1 MIDDARSGPPPALM
15 RAIRL
20 HEPHGPDGLVSEQIA
35 TPRPGPGE
43 ALVCVHAAAITRGE
57 LEWPV
62 DRLPATPS
70 YEFSGVVVTTGP
82 EVGEVAVGEAVYALT
97 GFDRDGAAA
106 DFVVLPTVCMA
117 PKPRSLDHVQAA
129 ALPLAA
135 LSAWQGLFDHGQ
147 LAPRQRV
154 LIHGAAG
161 AVGHLAVQLARGRG
175 AHVIATASTLNLD
188 RARELGPD
196 QVVDHTT
203 TRFEDV
209 IDPVDL
215 VFDTVGGD
223 LLTRSPAVLRP
234 GGRLVSVAEE
244 PPADA
249 AAGRK
254 IVALYFVVEPNR
266 EQLLE
271 IATLADSG
279 ELRPAVG
286 EVFDLADARSAF
298 ARSMSRDK
306 HGKVVLR
313 KEEGHD
319 DGPQDRQP

>member
-1 MIDDARSGPPPALM
+1 MIDEARSGPPPALM

-20 HEPHGPDGLVSEQIA
+20 REPRGPDGLISERIA

-43 ALVCVHAAAITRGE
+43 ALARVHAAAITRGE

-82 EVGEVAVGEAVYALT
+82 DAGDVAVGEAVYALT

-106 DFVVLPTVCMA
+106 DFVVLPAVFMA
-117 PKPRSLDHVQAA
+117 PKPRSLDHVEAA

-135 LSAWQGLFDHGQ
+135 LSAWQALFDHGE
-147 LAPRQRV
+147 LASGQRV

-161 AVGHLAVQLARGRG
+161 GVGHLAVQLARGRG
-175 AHVIATASTLNLD
+175 AHVIATASTRNVN
-188 RARELGPD
+188 RARELGAD

-209 IDPVDL
+209 TDPVDL
-215 VFDTVGGD
+215 VVDTVGGD
-223 LLTRSPAVLRP
+223 LLRRSPAVLRR
-234 GGRLVSVAEE
+234 GGRLVSVAAE
-244 PPADA
+244 PSTDA
-249 AAGRK
+249 AAGRE
-254 IVALYFVVEPNR
+254 IIGVYFVVEPNR
-266 EQLLE
+266 QPRHDP
-271 IATLADSG
+271 ISPAPLAPDD
-279 ELRPAVG
+279 LG
-286 EVFDLADARSAF
+286 EVFDLDDARSAF
-298 ARSMSRDK
+298 VRSMSREK

-313 KEEGHD
+313 KEARHD
-319 DGPQDRQP
+319 DGPQDRQS

>member
-1 MIDDARSGPPPALM
+1 MIDEARSGPPPALM

-20 HEPHGPDGLVSEQIA
+20 REPRGPDGLISERIA

-43 ALVCVHAAAITRGE
+43 ALARVHAAAITRGE

-82 EVGEVAVGEAVYALT
+82 KVRDAAVGEAVYALT

-106 DFVVLPTVCMA
+106 DFVVLPTAFMA
-117 PKPRSLDHVQAA
+117 PKPRSLDHVEAA

-135 LSAWQGLFDHGQ
+135 LSAWQALFDHGA
-147 LAPRQRV
+147 LASGQRV
-154 LIHGAAG
+154 VIHGAAG
-161 AVGHLAVQLARGRG
+161 GVGQLAVQLARGRG
-175 AHVIATASTLNLD
+175 AHVIATASTRNVN
-188 RARELGPD
+188 RARELGAD
-196 QVVDHTT
+196 KVVDHTT

-209 IDPVDL
+209 TDPVDL
-215 VFDTVGGD
+215 VVDTVGGD
-223 LLTRSPAVLRP
+223 LLRRSPAVLRR

-244 PPADA
+244 PPTDA
-249 AAGRK
+249 AAGRE
-254 IVALYFVVEPNR
+254 IVGLYFVVEPNR

-271 IATLADSG
+271 IAGLVDSG
-279 ELRPAVG
+279 KLRPMMG
-286 EVFDLADARSAF
+286 EVFDLSDARSAF

-306 HGKVVLR
+306 QGKVVLR
-313 KEEGHD
+313 KEARHD
-319 DGPQDRQP
+319 D